1 LLSLAGGFL
10 SSAVVSVIAVGFW
23 RTALRH
29 RFFLSGEQSRRY
41 RGHHYSVA
49 TPAVITH
56 FVSGKRKSDA
66 ALREQADL
74 LNLSSVEE

>member
-23 RTALRH
+23 RTLRH
-29 RFFLSGEQSRRY
+29 RFLLSGGQSRRY
-41 RGHHYSVA
+41 RGHHYFVA

-56 FVSGKRKSDA
+56 FVPGERKSDA

>member
-1 LLSLAGGFL
+1 LAYYF
-10 SSAVVSVIAVGFW
+10 APPI
-23 RTALRH
+23 
-29 RFFLSGEQSRRY
+29 FLSGEQSRRY
-41 RGHHYSVA
+41 RGHHHFVA

-56 FVSGKRKSDA
+56 FVSGERKSDA